1 MAKRSFLSLQHLKE
15 NRGRWLLFLGATAA
29 VLFYGWFQYRVGERL
44 RQNAGATAE
53 LFLQEKL
60 YCYSRGLKTERLESV
75 EKLLRRMKVAY
86 IIVDERGEPLE
97 WTQLRYPR
105 FSVMRGAPVRNTDP
119 PFILRDELRARVEA
133 FGKTQP
139 PLFLNLPD
147 AWAKKY
153 RIYYHYPFWITA
165 QMWFLTLELFILM
178 VFIYV
183 FYTGIKNHDLIKQA
197 NLWVNFAK
205 ETAHQLGTPLS
216 SLYGWLEMLKMKL
229 LSGGDDDID
238 KVKYV
243 LDEAIEDVKKLNKRV
258 FRFSQ
263 IGSEPELSAADLNEV
278 VREVVAYFRDRLPH
292 AERTI
297 QLVANYDRL
306 PLLSLNRDLMGWV
319 IENLLKNSMDAIQK
333 KEGII
338 QIETTFQA
346 KENRVR
352 ITHTD
357 NGGGIKKENVGK
369 IFNAGF
375 STKKHGWG
383 LGLALAKRIV
393 TDYHHGRIYV
403 ESTQVD
409 RGTTF
414 VVELPVRQV
423 FGETEKER
431 NG

>member
-1 MAKRSFLSLQHLKE
+1 M
-15 NRGRWLLFLGATAA
+15 
-29 VLFYGWFQYRVGERL
+29 
-44 RQNAGATAE
+44 
-53 LFLQEKL
+53 
-60 YCYSRGLKTERLESV
+60 
-75 EKLLRRMKVAY
+75 
-86 IIVDERGEPLE
+86 
-97 WTQLRYPR
+97 
-105 FSVMRGAPVRNTDP
+105 
-119 PFILRDELRARVEA
+119 
-133 FGKTQP
+133 
-139 PLFLNLPD
+139 
-147 AWAKKY
+147 
-153 RIYYHYPFWITA
+153 
-165 QMWFLTLELFILM
+165 
-178 VFIYV
+178 
-183 FYTGIKNHDLIKQA
+183 GIKSRDLTKQA

-229 LSGGDDDID
+229 FSGHEDEIE

-243 LDEAIEDVKKLNKRV
+243 LDEAIEDVKRLNKRV

-263 IGSEPELSAADLNEV
+263 IGSEPELAPVDLNEI
-278 VREVVAYFRDRLPH
+278 VRETVAYFRDRIPR

-306 PLLSLNRDLMGWV
+306 PLMMLNRDLMGWV
-319 IENLLKNSMDAIQK
+319 VENLLKNSMDAIQK

-338 QIETTFQA
+338 QIETSFLV
-346 KENRVR
+346 KENKVR
-352 ITHTD
+352 ITHMD
-357 NGGGIKKENVGK
+357 NGSGIKKENVSK

-393 TDYHHGRIYV
+393 TDYHFGSIYV

-414 VVELPVRQV
+414 FIDLPVRPV
-423 FGETEKER
+423 PGDEGISG

>member
-1 MAKRSFLSLQHLKE
+1 MGKKSFLSIQHLKE

-29 VLFYGWFQYRVGERL
+29 VLVYGWFQYRVGERM
-44 RQNAGATAE
+44 RENAGATAE

-60 YCYSRGLKTERLESV
+60 YCFSRGLKTERLDSV
-75 EKLLRRMKVAY
+75 EKLLRRMKISY

-97 WTQLRYPR
+97 WTLIHYPR

-119 PFILRDELRARVEA
+119 PFILRDELRARVDA
-133 FGKTQP
+133 FGKEQP
-139 PLFLNLPD
+139 PLFLNQPD

-165 QMWFLTLELFILM
+165 QMWFMILELFILL
-178 VFIYV
+178 VFAYV

-229 LSGGDDDID
+229 FSGGDEDID

-263 IGSEPELSAADLNEV
+263 IGSEPELSAADLNDI

-292 AERTI
+292 IERTI

-319 IENLLKNSMDAIQK
+319 VENLLKNSMDAIQK

-338 QIETTFQA
+338 QIETVYQA

-357 NGGGIKKENVGK
+357 NGSGIKKENVAR

-414 VVELPVRQV
+414 VIELPVRQV
-423 FGETEKER
+423 FGGSGKER
-431 NG
+431 NA